1 MNELLMKELPSEVT
15 NDQNDSRKVI
25 IGNVDG
31 ESLVGDISRHT
42 PEMFAAASIIANRLI
57 WFVEDHDILLLP
69 YPVSSDFMEYLCGLM
84 EVDTGTV
91 KHIVPPMR
99 DAHETK
105 LLRYD
110 VLSDHEL
117 QLELQNL
124 TNGYKEW
131 GILAYYHDRAV
142 AELTDSIR
150 TKIHPN
156 VNEFLLQGGSEVLN
170 SKTEFKRMAASHGV
184 PVPPGYNCY
193 SQSELFKLISD
204 LIDQTGSVI
213 VKQDVNAGGDG
224 NIVVTTD
231 TSIKNSKGATET
243 LHISEENGIE
253 NITDYLWKRLIGYRN
268 NSLVVEVYYQTQAV
282 FYSEYHIGRQE
293 LKPTLLNFGDM
304 RMEPVWNGFEIP
316 TVSMN
321 AYSLGEFISNSTVLA
336 DIARERGYEGNIN
349 IDAFLTMDGEL
360 LFSEING
367 RNGGCSHIHHV
378 AQKLYGVNYADHYM
392 ILTRNKIKVGPD
404 FKELLMAL
412 KDESLLVQEK
422 GQEGVIILTEDI
434 GRTGTIEYMVIGKG
448 RERAL
453 ILEERALAVFE
464 RSRESC

>member
-1 MNELLMKELPSEVT
+1 MNKLLTKELPSDVSIG
-15 NDQNDSRKVI
+15 QNNSRKII

-69 YPVSSDFMEYLCGLM
+69 YPVSSEFLNYLCRLM
-84 EVDTGTV
+84 KVDPGTV
-91 KHIVPPMR
+91 KHVLPPKR
-99 DAHETK
+99 DPYETK

-110 VLSDHEL
+110 VLSNHEL
-117 QLELQNL
+117 LAELQHL
-124 TNGYKEW
+124 TNEYKEW
-131 GILAYYHDRAV
+131 GVLAYYHDRAV
-142 AELTDSIR
+142 AELTESISTR
-150 TKIHPN
+150 IHPN

-170 SKTEFKRMAASHGV
+170 SKTEFRRIAASHGI

-204 LIDQTGSVI
+204 WIDQTGSVI

-224 NIVVTTD
+224 NIVVTKD

-243 LHISEENGIE
+243 LHITEENCIE
-253 NITDYLWKRLIGYRN
+253 DITRYLWERLIGYRN
-268 NSLVVEVYYQTQAV
+268 NSLVVEVYYQTLAV
-282 FYSEYHIGRQE
+282 FYSEYHIGRRE

-321 AYSLGEFISNSTVLA
+321 AYSLGEFISNSTILA

-349 IDAFLTMDGEL
+349 IDAFLTIDGQL

-404 FKELLMAL
+404 FQVLLRML
-412 KDESLLVQEK
+412 EDECLLVQGRE
-422 GQEGVIILTEDI
+422 QEGVIILAEDI
-434 GRTGTIEYMVIGKG
+434 GRTDTIEYMVVGKG
-448 RERAL
+448 KERAL
-453 ILEERALAVFE
+453 ALEERALVVFD
-464 RSRESC
+464 RSVESC